1 MKHLHLIQS
10 KSDPDALLPS
20 WSTFAIAVA
29 GALIA
34 YLLGKLWMSKIPVS
48 DDEVTRTQKFKV
60 VEKIFAKLQVASACY
75 VAFAHGANDVANAI
89 GPVSAVVAAIQEGI
103 IDAKAPV
110 QIELLMGGGIF
121 IGAGI
126 IIWGWRVIKTIGE
139 KITTITPSR
148 GFAAEFGA
156 ATTVLVCSKMGL
168 PVSTTHTLVGAVIGI
183 GLLRGL
189 SSVNVGVVKTVFAG
203 WILTVPIAGII
214 CAGLYFLFKWIWV
227 LSVGPA

>member
-1 MKHLHLIQS
+1 M
-10 KSDPDALLPS
+10 
-20 WSTFAIAVA
+20 
-29 GALIA
+29 
-34 YLLGKLWMSKIPVS
+34 
-48 DDEVTRTQKFKV
+48 
-60 VEKIFAKLQVASACY
+60 
-75 VAFAHGANDVANAI
+75 AFAHGANDVANAI
-89 GPVSAVVAAIQEGI
+89 GPLSAVATILNDG
-103 IDAKAPV
+103 IDALGSTVPMWV
-110 QIELLMGGGIF
+110 LILGGTGIVT
-121 IGAGI
+121 GLAT
-126 IIWGWRVIKTIGE
+126 WGYKVMQTIGHS
-139 KITTITPSR
+139 ITAIAPTR